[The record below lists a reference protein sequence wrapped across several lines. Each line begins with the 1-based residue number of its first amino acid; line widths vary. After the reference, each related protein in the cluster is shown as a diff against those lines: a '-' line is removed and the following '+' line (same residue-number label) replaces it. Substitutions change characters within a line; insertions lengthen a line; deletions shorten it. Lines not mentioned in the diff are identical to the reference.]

1 MLEDIVIVLHRPRNP
16 VNIGGVVRAMRNM
29 GLRKLR
35 LVDPVEYDPYHI
47 TGIAHRSDAFLET
60 VTHYATLE
68 EALYDVHYVVG
79 TTARL
84 RSDRLSNDVLRT
96 LAPDWLKRT
105 ALGPVA
111 LVFGPE
117 DKGLDNAALD
127 RCHMVVR
134 IPVDP
139 EYASLNLAQ
148 AALLLMYELRMA
160 ALSLGDIER
169 QELEDTAA
177 PPTTAQLEQFFYS
190 LDLALNR
197 IEFFKPGRA
206 EGIMRSLRK
215 LTYRAAPTQRETGL
229 LTAIAREIVNA
240 MNRAGKSDP
249 KAPQSEQTAG
259 QES

>member
-29 GLRKLR
+29 GLRNLR
-35 LVDPVEYDPYHI
+35 LVDPVEYDAYHI
-47 TGIAHRSDAFLET
+47 TGIAHRSDEFLET
-60 VTHYATLE
+60 VTHYPSLE
-68 EALYDVHYVVG
+68 EALFDVHYVVG

-84 RSDRLSNDVLRT
+84 RSDRLSNDELRT

-105 ALGPVA
+105 AQGPVA

-148 AALLLMYELRMA
+148 AALILMYEVRMA
-160 ALSLGDIER
+160 ALSMGDVER
-169 QELEDTAA
+169 QVLEDTAA

-240 MNRAGKSDP
+240 MNRAST
-249 KAPQSEQTAG
+249 KASSQSE
-259 QES
+259 ESPTEEQQS